1 LTGHFSIQEFFMAL
15 SIQSTRLVTELDH
28 LRILNFLRR
37 PGVALAAGQG
47 AVIEAVMDAA
57 ELICSYDVPAT
68 VVTMYSQILIADMP
82 DGEPR
87 KLTLCYPTDAEPTA
101 GFVSVLSPVGSSLIG
116 LSKGELAEW
125 LTPDG
130 RTASARVIDIL
141 FQPEESGDY
150 LI

>member
-1 LTGHFSIQEFFMAL
+1 MSP
-15 SIQSTRLVTELDH
+15 SIQSSRLVTELDH
-28 LRILNFLRR
+28 LRILNLLRR
-37 PGVALAAGQG
+37 PGAAPVAGPG
-47 AVIEAVMDAA
+47 VVIGAVMDAA
-57 ELICSYDVPAT
+57 ELICSYDVPPT
-68 VVTMYSQILIADMP
+68 VVTMCSQILIADMP

-87 KLTLCYPTDAEPTA
+87 KLTLCYPTDAKPAA

-116 LSKGELAEW
+116 LSKGQLAQW

-150 LI
+150 LL

>member
-1 LTGHFSIQEFFMAL
+1 
-15 SIQSTRLVTELDH
+15 
-28 LRILNFLRR
+28 
-37 PGVALAAGQG
+37 
-47 AVIEAVMDAA
+47 
-57 ELICSYDVPAT
+57 
-68 VVTMYSQILIADMP
+68 
-82 DGEPR
+82 
-87 KLTLCYPTDAEPTA
+87 
-101 GFVSVLSPVGSSLIG
+101 LIG

>member
-1 LTGHFSIQEFFMAL
+1 MSP
-15 SIQSTRLVTELDH
+15 SIQSSRLVTELDH
-28 LRILNFLRR
+28 LRILNLLRR
-37 PGVALAAGQG
+37 PGAALVAGPG
-47 AVIEAVMDAA
+47 VVIGAVMDAA
-57 ELICSYDVPAT
+57 ELICSYDVPPT
-68 VVTMYSQILIADMP
+68 VVTMCSQILIADMP

-87 KLTLCYPTDAEPTA
+87 KLTLCYPTDAKPAT

-116 LSKGELAEW
+116 LSKGQLAQW

-150 LI
+150 LL